1 VGSWVNWFLVIT
13 GILCAIAEIALGA
26 ITGFDLALVGA
37 SLAAGGAIGLFVD
50 SDKTGL
56 IAASALALLY
66 FAFFRSWLKSKLAV
80 KEQHSNVDAVLG
92 KTGVVTKRI
101 AAPDAGIVKLGS
113 EEWRAEL
120 ADVHESPR
128 EVGATVTVSSVE
140 GVTLKVR

>member
-1 VGSWVNWFLVIT
+1 VGTWVNWFLVIV
-13 GILCAIAEIALGA
+13 GIVCAIAEVALGA

-37 SLAAGGAIGLFVD
+37 ALTAGGAVGLFSGSEKV
-50 SDKTGL
+50 GL
-56 IAASALALLY
+56 VAAAVLALLY
-66 FAFFRSWLKSKLAV
+66 FLFFRSWLKSRLAV

-101 AAPDAGIVKLGS
+101 ATSDAGIVKVGA

-120 ADVHESPR
+120 ADAAEGSR
-128 EVGATVTVSSVE
+128 EIGATVTVSSAE

>member
-1 VGSWVNWFLVIT
+1 MPLWINWILVIV
-13 GILCAIAEIALGA
+13 GILCAIAELALGA

-37 SLAAGGAIGLFVD
+37 SLATGGAIGLFTG
-50 SDKTGL
+50 SDNAGL
-56 IAASALALLY
+56 IAAAVLALLY
-66 FAFFRSWLKSKLAV
+66 FAVFRGWLKSKLAV

-101 AAPDAGIVKLGS
+101 GVTDAGIVKVGA

-120 ADVHESPR
+120 VDASESPR
-128 EVGATVTVSSVE
+128 EIGTSITVASVD